1 MEQEVISDISRKIR
15 YFKDI
20 VSNNDDFKKYTK
32 ALDELIATA
41 ERPLILMVMGEF
53 STGKSTFIN
62 ALLGRELLQM
72 NATPTTAVITKL
84 CYGKKDE
91 ITVHFRNGYQVS
103 KTSWEFLAL
112 TAESNGKTNEIHKEI
127 DYVERRLPT
136 AFLKDVTIIDSP
148 GLNAIKEEHS
158 KATRRF
164 IDNADAIIW
173 MLSAENA
180 GSLTEIQAM
189 DELPPGIK
197 PIALVNKMDQV
208 DEEEESPEELL
219 DNIRGLLGDHVQEVI
234 GISAEYAL
242 QGKLKNNSMMQEASG
257 ISAFY
262 KVYDDVILSNAA
274 IYKMNSI
281 LRNIAEFMY
290 KIGDDFENID
300 SLEFEAI
307 KSKTAPVI
315 YGFKVLINSIWE
327 YAQRMQE
334 NTATQ
339 VFRAM
344 LYHFGLVVNKNED
357 NMLLLLKKAADK
369 QDRVALTLL
378 GKYYYDNSE
387 EEKSYKYFKQG
398 ADLGIAECQA
408 YLGWLYYYEETPN
421 YDEINDAGK
430 ALNYFRIAA
439 DQNNAEGYYGLGTMY
454 FEGKGTE
461 KDDDYAIDCM
471 EKAISLNP
479 CIDCY
484 DEIGDYCYEN
494 NNISLAIKYYTKAV
508 NAGHKEYINNL
519 GWIYARG
526 DGVEV
531 NPKLAFKYFMQSA
544 EWAEAGKDEFA
555 YLGLCYGGHIKECGI
570 DENPQKAFKYFKQAA
585 ELGHAKAQYTVAH
598 SYFDGYGV
606 LENISDG
613 IYWLKKSAENDCLA
627 AQIELSLRYKDD
639 DNIDRNEKEAF
650 KWMNKA
656 TERDDSGQAYN
667 FLGVYYDDGIGV
679 YANPCDAFICY
690 RKSDERGYIWGTYN
704 LGICHKQGSGTIANE
719 IKAFTCFK
727 KAAEAGIAH
736 AQYELGECYEFGRGT
751 EQGRSLELAIPWY
764 KKAAAQGYEKAIDA
778 LRICKLISSANRG
791 DVVAQFKVG
800 EYYDDS
806 NNVRHNPDIALEY
819 LIKAAANGHAY
830 AQYMVGIRYR
840 SSQPEK
846 ACQWFANAAN
856 QGLPKAQYEYGR
868 CLAYGFGT
876 PKDIFQG
883 KNWLQKAIEQGNEPA
898 QKLLAEL
905 NRKNRLFK

>member
-15 YFKDI
+15 DFKDI

-91 ITVHFRNGYQVS
+91 ITVHYRNGYQES
-103 KTSWEFLAL
+103 KTPREFLAL

-136 AFLKDVTIIDSP
+136 AFLKDVNIIDSP
-148 GLNAIKEEHS
+148 GLNAIKEEHG

-219 DNIRGLLGDHVQEVI
+219 DNIRGLLGDHVQQVI

-378 GKYYYDNSE
+378 GQYYNDNDEDEKALKYL
-387 EEKSYKYFKQG
+387 QIG
-398 ADLGIAECQA
+398 ANLGCVDCQA
-408 YLGWLYYYEETPN
+408 LLADIYFGEKLADPVQSYN
-421 YDEINDAGK
+421 YAKLACE
-430 ALNYFRIAA
+430 
-439 DQNNAEGYYGLGTMY
+439 QNNTYGYLALGSCLLI
-454 FEGKGTE
+454 GWGVK
-461 KDDDYAIDCM
+461 KDIDQ
-471 EKAISLNP
+471 
-479 CIDCY
+479 
-484 DEIGDYCYEN
+484 
-494 NNISLAIKYYTKAV
+494 AIKYLEKYEEMEPNGNGYFVIGGYYSVWLEPPNFPKA
-508 NAGHKEYINNL
+508 
-519 GWIYARG
+519 IYY
-526 DGVEV
+526 
-531 NPKLAFKYFMQSA
+531 FKKAIES
-544 EWAEAGKDEFA
+544 GNKDA
-555 YLGLCYGGHIKECGI
+555 LSSIGLCYYSIGNYELSFLYLKKSADYNKASAEELCKLGHFYHGNIDGYVPKEQSS
-570 DENPQKAFKYFKQAA
+570 ETAFKYFKQAA
-585 ELGHAKAQYTVAH
+585 NMGNAEAQHTVAKC
-598 SYFDGYGV
+598 YFYADGV

-627 AQIELSLRYKDD
+627 AQIELSLRYKDG

-656 TERDDSGQAYN
+656 TEHDDSGQAYN
-667 FLGVYYDDGIGV
+667 FLGVYYGYGTGEAVHCFQI
-679 YANPCDAFICY
+679 AA
-690 RKSDERGYIWGTYN
+690 ERGYIWGKYN
-704 LGICHKQGSGTIANE
+704 LGICYAYGQGITTDYA
-719 IKAFTCFK
+719 KAFKCFK
-727 KAAEAGIAH
+727 IAAEEGLAH